1 MLASANELQAQILKA
16 GHHCSKTSSIK
27 AFLKAVRPKI
37 AICMVGKNNRYGHPH
52 QGALINLREIGAK
65 VYRTDVNGTVIVLTD
80 GKHYKIKTG
89 K

>member
-1 MLASANELQAQILKA
+1 
-16 GHHCSKTSSIK
+16 
-27 AFLKAVRPKI
+27 
-37 AICMVGKNNRYGHPH
+37 MVGKNNRYGHPH
-52 QGALINLREIGAK
+52 QGALIGAK